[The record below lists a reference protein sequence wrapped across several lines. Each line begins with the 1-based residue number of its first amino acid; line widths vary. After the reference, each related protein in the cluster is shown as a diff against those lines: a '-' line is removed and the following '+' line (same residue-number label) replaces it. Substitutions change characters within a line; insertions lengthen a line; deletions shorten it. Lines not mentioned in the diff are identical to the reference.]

1 MVTGALAPAN
11 KMKPYQELQK
21 KHDCSIWAYTGFM
34 ILNDKS
40 VEYQESYT
48 YWEQLHACL
57 PPCLP
62 SSQLRLYKHMYSC
75 LSICF
80 KALNHL

>member
-48 YWEQLHACL
+48 Y
-57 PPCLP
+57 
-62 SSQLRLYKHMYSC
+62 
-75 LSICF
+75 
-80 KALNHL
+80 